1 MQPFAVSLSSLWE
14 QAVAHLCGDIFVI
27 SPPAV
32 KASED
37 KEDEDKEDDDIK
49 DD

>member
-1 MQPFAVSLSSLWE
+1 MCHSCFAFFS
-14 QAVAHLCGDIFVI
+14 IFVI